1 MALKF
6 LKKIFAC
13 PWRQSAKRSRNYFK
27 NYSNLHQSEITL
39 WVPKVL
45 CQRPSQQN
53 FRLAYQFTSYSYY
66 ITEYRVMYESV
77 FWDTPNHKKKRRPV
91 ACQEVGRGAK
101 IIAFFRCYT
110 WRLRQNRVAATERD
124 AKRGNNWATQ
134 RAVNCG
140 VHSLGPAREHVETYS
155 HAWKTLN
162 IPNKDF
168 NTRPNPVS
176 FNSGPNAVTFCC
188 KYDVSKT
195 HTHIYLWK
203 FAIIWFIVIPQSCC
217 EKRLFATSCPP
228 TCPSVRPSVNLHV
241 TKRLLWEE
249 FSWNIILGI
258 LTQFCRHIPNFA
270 QNGYK

>member
-1 MALKF
+1 
-6 LKKIFAC
+6 
-13 PWRQSAKRSRNYFK
+13 
-27 NYSNLHQSEITL
+27 
-39 WVPKVL
+39 
-45 CQRPSQQN
+45 
-53 FRLAYQFTSYSYY
+53 
-66 ITEYRVMYESV
+66 MYESV

-228 TCPSVRPSVNLHV
+228 TCPSVRKFARNKTTPMRGIFVKYHSWNSYSILSTYSEFRSKRIQITDTLQEDFLFVLQISGGFFLRFMGKGRILSWWYKSSRDSKFVNLSDHDFE
-241 TKRLLWEE
+241 L
-249 FSWNIILGI
+249 S
-258 LTQFCRHIPNFA
+258 
-270 QNGYK
+270 